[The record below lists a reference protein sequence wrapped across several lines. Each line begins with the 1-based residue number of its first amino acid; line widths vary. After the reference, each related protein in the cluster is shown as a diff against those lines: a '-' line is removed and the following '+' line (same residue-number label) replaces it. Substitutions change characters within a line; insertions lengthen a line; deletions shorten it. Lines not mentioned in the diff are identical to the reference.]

1 MGKGKVDLVLK
12 NGRIFTNGEVYEG
25 GVAVNNGIIVAL
37 SHNELL
43 PEGDQV
49 IDLKGKLVLP
59 GGIDPHVHFRD
70 PGRSDRETF
79 KTGTMA
85 AAAGG
90 VTTVL
95 EHPISKPPQYSPEIL
110 KNRINVAKPQSLVD
124 FAFYGAAGAQFP
136 EEIGKVAK
144 EGIVAF
150 KTFLHEAPEGRD
162 EEFIGLTMA
171 NDGEMFDGFREV
183 AKTGLICAVHAENN
197 DIIARMI
204 KKLRADGRVDYM
216 AHAESRPP
224 ISEIETVSKL
234 IHFVRETG
242 VKMDFCHIST
252 PEAMELIKNAKL
264 EGLEVY
270 LETCPHYLFLT
281 EEKIRELGPY
291 AKCNPPLRPKN
302 TVDGLWKYITD
313 GTVDFIGSDHGP
325 FLVSEKETGKKDIFV
340 APAGFPGIDLRL
352 PLMLNAVSENKLTL
366 KRAVE
371 LIAENPAKVFGI
383 YPRKGVIQVGS
394 DADFVII
401 DMESTLTVSKE
412 NNYSKAK
419 DISLVY
425 EGWILK
431 GLPTHTIVRGKVIME
446 NGIVDEKAQGWGELI
461 KPLS

>member
-1 MGKGKVDLVLK
+1 MTKVDLVIK
-12 NGRIFTNGEVYEG
+12 NGQVYTNGDLFNG
-25 GVAVNNGIIVAL
+25 GVAIKDGVIV
-37 SHNELL
+37 SICKNELL
-43 PEGDQV
+43 PEAEKV
-49 IDLKGKLVLP
+49 IDAGGNVVLP

-110 KNRINVAKPQSLVD
+110 HNRIEVAKPQSLVD

-136 EEIGKVAK
+136 EEISKVAK

-162 EEFIGLTMA
+162 EEFVGLTMA
-171 NDGEMFDGFREV
+171 NDGEMYDGFKEV
-183 AKTGLICAVHAENN
+183 AKTGLVCGVHAENN

-204 KKLRADGRVDYM
+204 KKLRAEGRVDYM

-234 IHFVRETG
+234 LYYVKETG
-242 VKMDFCHIST
+242 VKIDFCHIST
-252 PEAMELIKNAKL
+252 PEAMELVKQAKYD
-264 EGLEVY
+264 GYEVY

-281 EEKIRELGPY
+281 EEKIRELGPF
-291 AKCNPPLRPKN
+291 AKCNPPLRPQEM
-302 TVDGLWKYITD
+302 VDKLWDYVND

-325 FLVSEKETGKKDIFV
+325 FLLSEKETGHKDIFV

-352 PLMLNAVSENKLTL
+352 PLMLNAVAEGKL
-366 KRAVE
+366 KFNRAIE
-371 LIAENPAKVFGI
+371 LLSENPAKVFGL
-383 YPRKGVIQVGS
+383 YPKKGVIQVGA
-394 DADFVII
+394 DADFVIV
-401 DMESTLTVSKE
+401 DLEKTLTVSKE
-412 NNYSKAK
+412 KNYSKAR
-419 DISLVY
+419 DIALVY
-425 EGWILK
+425 EGAELK
-431 GLPTHTIVRGKVIME
+431 GLPIYTIVRGRVVMDHGK
-446 NGIVDEKAQGWGELI
+446 VDEKAEGWGELV
-461 KPLS
+461 KPIA